1 MGDDKNANGEKGST
15 SATEALLVIPV
26 SSGATRRPPLLQ
38 ATLRR
43 LLRRSSPSFG
53 LLTTA
58 LTLLS
63 AMDRAGPAPPAPSD
77 STSEPTPPPAKR
89 PRNGST
95 DGDSGK
101 GRVKGTKATS
111 CRECIRLK
119 LKCSREWPCTSCVR
133 RKVAS
138 LCPDGELPHRDVFLQ
153 QETIKELLEQNK
165 ALTAALQQQQQ
176 QQQQQRS
183 PLPQYAH
190 TSLPVPPLPQQP
202 AAPVSSSLQ
211 SLLLS
216 PLAAA
221 TAPSPPFDRDS
232 PDAPG
237 NPLEAA
243 AGRGPGVMETEG
255 TAARFHGRGAGALFL
270 IDAGTTDSPD
280 LYPGELLFPFA
291 SAPATTAMLPPD
303 QYPPY
308 DAALGYIN
316 VYFTEVDWMY
326 QPCARTFVDSD
337 LRQLYSGPSNT
348 ANPCCLH
355 PHRLATL
362 LTIFALALTFS
373 QNLEI
378 ASRRRNPQATA
389 FFNAAAALLTSP
401 PYNFMSR
408 PTVAAVKCLHLMVS
422 YLFCSGDRE
431 GARSA
436 WTILGLAS
444 RAAQALGLHKNC
456 AAWGLSADVT
466 EERARAWWE
475 IFVYD
480 LLQSLNFGR
489 PYAIPLHFI
498 SCPRPTPPATGVT
511 DSAFHA
517 VKYEISLMFAKIAD
531 LLAAPDLPDYA
542 AVLQLDREF
551 KATAAKA
558 PHWLR
563 LDETTSSASS
573 THPPSDI
580 ERKLIPQ
587 RHMLVLLLHKGL
599 LALHRPWFAKALMS
613 GTEPMTSPYA
623 ASFNAC
629 LISAR
634 RHTSLMRSVLEK
646 APRAA
651 VTWWFYAFHTFTSAV
666 IQSSVLLRAP
676 YCMLNEDIRA
686 DFAQALQVF
695 NDIEPYSAL
704 AGRALPILRKLKEAL
719 ERGPNVGGECQVQ
732 QPAQVVHQANS
743 TDSLSV
749 LPAPPTY
756 PPLPVDPSLNPST
769 AAFAP
774 PPQQHYDVHN
784 DPAGVLLSNLNTP
797 MAWDSRALD
806 FSSYDSIGET
816 LLFWNPAS
824 ALGPE
829 TNAWNLGG
837 F

>member
-1 MGDDKNANGEKGST
+1 
-15 SATEALLVIPV
+15 
-26 SSGATRRPPLLQ
+26 
-38 ATLRR
+38 
-43 LLRRSSPSFG
+43 
-53 LLTTA
+53 
-58 LTLLS
+58 
-63 AMDRAGPAPPAPSD
+63 
-77 STSEPTPPPAKR
+77 
-89 PRNGST
+89 
-95 DGDSGK
+95 
-101 GRVKGTKATS
+101 
-111 CRECIRLK
+111 
-119 LKCSREWPCTSCVR
+119 
-133 RKVAS
+133 
-138 LCPDGELPHRDVFLQ
+138 
-153 QETIKELLEQNK
+153 
-165 ALTAALQQQQQ
+165 
-176 QQQQQRS
+176 
-183 PLPQYAH
+183 
-190 TSLPVPPLPQQP
+190 
-202 AAPVSSSLQ
+202 
-211 SLLLS
+211 
-216 PLAAA
+216 
-221 TAPSPPFDRDS
+221 
-232 PDAPG
+232 
-237 NPLEAA
+237 
-243 AGRGPGVMETEG
+243 
-255 TAARFHGRGAGALFL
+255 
-270 IDAGTTDSPD
+270 
-280 LYPGELLFPFA
+280 
-291 SAPATTAMLPPD
+291 
-303 QYPPY
+303 
-308 DAALGYIN
+308 
-316 VYFTEVDWMY
+316 MY

-489 PYAIPLHFI
+489 PYAVPLHFI

-563 LDETTSSASS
+563 LDETASSASS

-651 VTWWFYAFHTFTSAV
+651 VTWWFYACESG
-666 IQSSVLLRAP
+666 AP
-676 YCMLNEDIRA
+676 HSPHAQKA
-686 DFAQALQVF
+686 DRRF
-695 NDIEPYSAL
+695 L
-704 AGRALPILRKLKEAL
+704 A
-719 ERGPNVGGECQVQ
+719 
-732 QPAQVVHQANS
+732 
-743 TDSLSV
+743 
-749 LPAPPTY
+749 
-756 PPLPVDPSLNPST
+756 
-769 AAFAP
+769 
-774 PPQQHYDVHN
+774 
-784 DPAGVLLSNLNTP
+784 
-797 MAWDSRALD
+797 
-806 FSSYDSIGET
+806 
-816 LLFWNPAS
+816 
-824 ALGPE
+824 
-829 TNAWNLGG
+829 
-837 F
+837 